1 MNNRTFKSAILILII
16 STIFSY
22 AYLSV
27 CTNVSL
33 AVNTN
38 TNNNEFIEYK
48 DNTIVI
54 EYSILDNYLT
64 RIKKYYNFKDTMNLI
79 SGNCYNPSMVK
90 KDNKYIYEAT
100 LNKQIVKK
108 YFNNYYNEKDTKI
121 KIYFDKEKYSNL
133 NVLDLYNKVNIET
146 ITRNK
151 IASSLIPEIGNT
163 GDKYWKW
170 YGFNH
175 RVEWCAVF
183 VSYIA
188 NQNGILNTKVPK
200 FVWVKVGV
208 DYYKEKGLLKKPKE
222 YTPKPADIIFF
233 DWNNNGVIDHVGF
246 VEKVVNNTVYTVEGN
261 VDHKDVRRK
270 KYPLKSSYIYAYGVL
285 AFK

>member
-1 MNNRTFKSAILILII
+1 MNDMTFKSAILILII

-22 AYLSV
+22 AYLSI
-27 CTNVSL
+27 CTDVSL
-33 AVNTN
+33 ATN
-38 TNNNEFIEYK
+38 TNVDNNEFIEYK

-64 RIKKYYNFKDTMNLI
+64 RIKKYYNIKDTMSLI
-79 SGNCYNPSMVK
+79 IDNCYNPSMIK
-90 KDNKYIYEAT
+90 NNNTYIYEAT
-100 LNKQIVKK
+100 LNKEIVKK

-121 KIYFDKEKYSNL
+121 RIYFDKEKYSNL
-133 NVLDLYNKVNIET
+133 NVLNLYNKVNNET

-151 IASSLIPEIGNT
+151 IVSSLIPEIGNS

-188 NQNGILNTKVPK
+188 NQNDILNTKVPK
-200 FVWVKVGV
+200 FVWVKIGV
-208 DYYKEKGLLKKPKE
+208 DYYKEKDLLKKPKE
-222 YTPKPADIIFF
+222 YNPKPADLIFF
-233 DWNNNGVIDHVGF
+233 DWNNNGVVDHVGY
-246 VEKVVNNTVYTVEGN
+246 VLKVSNDSVYTIEGN
-261 VDHKDVRRK
+261 VDHKDVRKK
-270 KYPLKSSYIYAYGVL
+270 KYPLNSNYIYAYGVL
-285 AFK
+285 DFK

>member
-1 MNNRTFKSAILILII
+1 MNNRAFKSVILILII

-22 AYLSV
+22 VYLSV

-48 DNTIVI
+48 DNTIKI

-64 RIKKYYNFKDTMNLI
+64 RIKKYYNFKDTMSLI
-79 SGNCYNPSMVK
+79 NDNCYNPSMIK

-151 IASSLIPEIGNT
+151 ITSSLIPEIGNT

-208 DYYKEKGLLKKPKE
+208 DYYKDKGLLKKPKE
-222 YTPKPADIIFF
+222 YTPKPADLIFF
-233 DWNNNGVIDHVGF
+233 DWNNNGVIDHVGY
-246 VEKVVNNTVYTVEGN
+246 VLNVSGDNVYTVEGN
-261 VDHKDVRRK
+261 VDHKDVRKK
-270 KYPLKSSYIYAYGVL
+270 KYPLNSNYIYGYGVL
-285 AFK
+285 DFK

>member
-1 MNNRTFKSAILILII
+1 M
-16 STIFSY
+16 
-22 AYLSV
+22 
-27 CTNVSL
+27 
-33 AVNTN
+33 
-38 TNNNEFIEYK
+38 
-48 DNTIVI
+48 
-54 EYSILDNYLT
+54 
-64 RIKKYYNFKDTMNLI
+64 
-79 SGNCYNPSMVK
+79 
-90 KDNKYIYEAT
+90 
-100 LNKQIVKK
+100 
-108 YFNNYYNEKDTKI
+108 
-121 KIYFDKEKYSNL
+121 
-133 NVLDLYNKVNIET
+133 
-146 ITRNK
+146 
-151 IASSLIPEIGNT
+151 SSLIPEIGNH

-208 DYYKEKGLLKKPKE
+208 DYYKEKKLLKKPKE

-246 VEKVVNNTVYTVEGN
+246 VEKVVNNTVYTIEGN

-285 AFK
+285 DFTDKK